1 MTHIMQRKIQGN
13 SSTLVPFSIKII
25 ASQIASILVATAA
38 LGVVTSTTVYAQET
52 QQSTAAT
59 ATKTTDE
66 NTEETEIIEVSGI
79 RFSQRSALDR
89 KKQAGTMQD
98 SLVAEDIGQ
107 FPDKNI
113 AEALQ
118 RISGV
123 QLDRDIG
130 EGSSVSIRGVEPDL
144 LRVEVNNVSALG
156 MGGGRGV
163 DFRDMASE
171 LVKSL
176 DVIKGS
182 EARLTEG
189 GIGGT
194 IQVNTR
200 KPNEFKEDF
209 LSMSAESA
217 YNDLTGDNS
226 PKINITGVHKFD
238 EDFGV
243 LLNVTASD
251 KSNVIHALRNTEW
264 ARFADYDNSPEK
276 TVVDPNFS
284 SVTSKADCA
293 TSANKTNCEAQWL
306 DFNPYLPRYGIWG
319 RDEKRVTA
327 NAMVQYRFTDNLSAH
342 AGYTYNK
349 RDKTAT
355 DINLQFETQS
365 TARINPDSVIVN
377 PETHNVSYFETANA
391 SVTNRVL
398 NFAWDQETTQLESGF
413 EYQND
418 GFKLVGLA
426 ARSTADQDI
435 DSRDTH
441 IVAVGIAGMK
451 IALNEE
457 GAPDIDLSSA
467 YIRNPD
473 DLSDTSNHFDLN
485 DAASYNNRSRYKYS
499 PHTDKATED
508 MLKLDGSYIPDSDF
522 FTILRAGVQ
531 YRNESL
537 ENADYQYNIIRDVGS
552 TYNGELWTIEDQIA
566 LISGTRKETPVF
578 FDGYNVGV
586 NTISTFQAVDTQSFI
601 DAIEAVSND
610 NTTREDLDVRAG
622 NYDIE
627 VKTKAIYLQANFE
640 TSLGEFPL
648 TGNFGVRYVQTNTA
662 ANGDVTERIIV
673 DQVDDEGNVII
684 DPVSG
689 LPLGGVEDVDHPE
702 AFNGRKT
709 VKGDYADTLPSINLS
724 LGLIP
729 DELVLYFG
737 AAKVMSRPKVS
748 DLNVNANCTVY
759 KNTLAQIDNVPNYCT
774 AGNPDLNPYRANQV
788 DLALNWYPNDNSIV
802 SGAFFYKDITSW
814 VIDAD
819 TRQNIDFFGDGR
831 LWDVKQKIN
840 GTGVSTKGFEFQAS
854 TFFSMLPEPFNNLG
868 GSVNYTRMSAKD
880 VGLFNQLTGEEL
892 PFPTQSKNS
901 YNIAAFYEADSWSI
915 RVAYN
920 YRSEYLKYAND
931 RSGNPAFV
939 DDAGY
944 LDAKFSYNVMENMKL
959 YVEGRNLT
967 QEVYSLNAGPGRL
980 SDLQYAGRE
989 YTAGVSYKF

>member
-1 MTHIMQRKIQGN
+1 MTHINSHTAKDIKGDVPLFTPKIL
-13 SSTLVPFSIKII
+13 SRR
-25 ASQIASILVATAA
+25 IASILVAT
-38 LGVVTSTTVYAQET
+38 TTLSLFSPLAVYAQEA
-52 QQSTAAT
+52 STASASET
-59 ATKTTDE
+59 QNA
-66 NTEETEIIEVSGI
+66 EETEVIEVTGL

-156 MGGGRGV
+156 MGGSRGV

-200 KPNEFKEDF
+200 KPNEFKEHF
-209 LSMSAESA
+209 LSMSLENT

-226 PKINITGVHKFD
+226 PKFNITGVRKIN
-238 EDFGV
+238 EDLGV
-243 LLNVTASD
+243 LLNVTGSD

-264 ARFADYDNSPEK
+264 ARFADYDNSAEK
-276 TVVDPNFS
+276 TVVDPNFA
-284 SVTSKADCA
+284 SVNNKADCA
-293 TSANKTNCEAQWL
+293 TSSNKATCEAQWL

-319 RDEKRVTA
+319 RDEKRVSA
-327 NAMVQYRFTDNLSAH
+327 NAIVQYQFTDNLSAH

-349 RDKTAT
+349 RDKEAT

-365 TARINPDSVIVN
+365 TARINPASVIVN

-398 NFAWDQETTQLESGF
+398 NFAWDQETTLFDTGF
-413 EYQND
+413 EYSNN
-418 GFKLVGLA
+418 GFRLVGLA
-426 ARSTADQDI
+426 SHSTADQDI

-441 IVAVGIAGMK
+441 IVAAGVAGMK
-451 IALNEE
+451 VALNAE

-467 YIRNPD
+467 YIRNPA
-473 DLSDTSNHFDLN
+473 DLTDTSNAFDLN
-485 DAASYNNRSRYKYS
+485 DPASYNSRSRYKYS

-508 MLKLDGSYIPDSDF
+508 MLKLDATYIPDSDF

-531 YRNESL
+531 LRNEGL
-537 ENADYQYNIIRDVGS
+537 ENADFEYNIIRDVGTS
-552 TYNGELWTIEDQIA
+552 YNGQPWTMADQIA
-566 LISGTRKETPVF
+566 LITGTTTKTPVF
-578 FDGYNVGV
+578 FDGYDVGV
-586 NTISTFQAVDTQSFI
+586 NTINTFEAVDTQAFI
-601 DAIEAVSND
+601 DAIQAVSAD
-610 NTTREDLDVRAG
+610 NTTREDLNAKTG
-622 NYDIE
+622 NYNVE
-627 VKTKAIYLQANFE
+627 VKTKAVYIQANFE
-640 TSLGEFPL
+640 TELAGLPL
-648 TGNFGVRYVQTNTA
+648 WGNFGVRYVQTDTA
-662 ANGDVTERIIV
+662 ANGDVRERIIV
-673 DQVDDEGNVII
+673 DQVDADGNVII
-684 DPVSG
+684 DANTG
-689 LPLGGVEDVDHPE
+689 LPIAGIEDVNHPE
-702 AFNGRKT
+702 AFLGRKT
-709 VKGDYADTLPSINLS
+709 INEDYADTLPSLNLS
-724 LGLIP
+724 LAFIP

-737 AAKVMSRPKVS
+737 AAKVMARPKIG

-759 KNTLAQIDNVPNYCT
+759 KNTLAQIDNEPNYCT

-788 DLALNWYPNDNSIV
+788 DLALSWYPDENSIV
-802 SGAFFYKDITSW
+802 SGAFFAKDITSW
-814 VIDAD
+814 IIDAD
-819 TRQNIDFFGDGR
+819 TRENIDFFGDGR
-831 LWDVKQKIN
+831 LWDVRQKIN

-854 TFFSMLPEPFNNLG
+854 TFFTMLPEPFNNLG
-868 GSVNYTRMSAKD
+868 GTVNYTRMSADD

-901 YNIAAFYEADSWSI
+901 YNIAAFYEADSWSL

-944 LDAKFSYNVMENMKL
+944 LDAKFSYTIMENMKFYL
-959 YVEGRNLT
+959 EGRNLT

-989 YTAGVSYKF
+989 FTAGVSYKF